1 MSFLG
6 KKKDEII
13 AVINIGSASV
23 SGMMVKK
30 SAGNPPAGGA
40 EIITSA
46 KIPVNFLADVDYAA
60 FWRCTCDSLKKV
72 IDKLLVGYP
81 KGPDKVLC
89 VFSPLWGISQTR
101 VIRVRREEPFT
112 ATQEFLDELIDN
124 EIKIFQAQWHNRI
137 PYLKDDS
144 ELVEKEIIKTTLN
157 GYSVKNPFG
166 KKAKKMDVFVH
177 LSLVVR
183 GAKDSIQKY
192 FFDNFG
198 DVLVVFHTLPFV
210 VFSSLKG
217 IINAEEG
224 FLFSDIG
231 GETSD
236 ISLVRKNIIEETLT
250 FPRGRN
256 FLIRNIAKEFKT
268 FIDEAKSLLASF
280 RKGDLNKASSD
291 KISAVINAAQAE
303 WCGFAEKALG
313 EIYQNSPLPMA
324 FIMVSDENV
333 GQEFSECAKNE
344 SFAKFTVL
352 GKPFDVKQ
360 ISADALKHN
369 FKFKRSFAQDNDVFL
384 MLISLFADKNL

>member
-13 AVINIGSASV
+13 AVIYIGSASV
-23 SGMMVKK
+23 GGMMVKK
-30 SAGNPPAGGA
+30 GQDNLL

-46 KIPVNFLADVDYAA
+46 KVPVNFLADVDYAA

-72 IDKLLVGYP
+72 IDKLLVDYP

-101 VIRVRREEPFT
+101 AVRVRREEPFE
-112 ATQEFLDELIDN
+112 ATKDFLDELIDN
-124 EIKIFQAQWHNRI
+124 EIKIFQTQWHNRI
-137 PYLKDDS
+137 PYLKNDS

-157 GYSVKNPFG
+157 GYNIKNPLG
-166 KKAKKMDVFVH
+166 KKAKKMDVFVY

-198 DVLVVFHTLPFV
+198 DVPVVFHTLPFV
-210 VFSSLKG
+210 VFSSLKD
-217 IINAEEG
+217 IINTEEG
-224 FLFSDIG
+224 FIFSDIG

-236 ISLVRKNIIEETLT
+236 LSLVRKNILEETLT

-256 FLIRNIAKEFKT
+256 FLIRNVAKEFKT
-268 FIDEAKSLLASF
+268 FIDEAKSLLAGF
-280 RKGDLNKASSD
+280 RKGDLNQASSD
-291 KISAVINAAQAE
+291 KISSVINAAKAD
-303 WCGFAEKALG
+303 WCGFAEKALE
-313 EIYQNSPLPMA
+313 EIYQSSPLPMT
-324 FIMVSDENV
+324 FLMISDENV
-333 GQEFSECAKNE
+333 GQEFAECAKRE

-352 GKPFDVKQ
+352 GKPFEVKQ

-369 FKFKRSFAQDNDVFL
+369 FKFRRSFAQDNDVFL

>member
-1 MSFLG
+1 MSLFG

-23 SGMMVKK
+23 GGMMIKK
-30 SAGNPPAGGA
+30 GSPPAGGA
-40 EIITSA
+40 PEIITSV
-46 KIPVNFLADVDYAA
+46 KVPVNFLMDVDYAA
-60 FWRCTCDSLKKV
+60 FWRCTCDSLKKT
-72 IDKLLVGYP
+72 IDKLLADYP

-101 VIRVRREEPFT
+101 VVRVRREEPFE
-112 ATQEFLDELIDN
+112 ATREFVDELINN
-124 EIKIFQAQWHNRI
+124 EIEIFQAQWHSRI

-166 KKAKKMDVFVH
+166 KKAKKMDIYAH

-183 GAKDSIQKY
+183 GAKDSVQKY

-198 DVLVVFHTLPFV
+198 DVPVVFHTLPFV

-236 ISLVRKNIIEETLT
+236 ISLVRKGIIEETLT

-256 FLIRNIAKEFKT
+256 FLIRNITKDFKT

-280 RKGDLNKASSD
+280 RKGDLNKMSAD
-291 KISAVINAAQAE
+291 KISAVINVAQNE

-313 EIYQNSPLPMA
+313 EIYQNSPLPMS
-324 FIMVSDENV
+324 FIIISDENV
-333 GQEFSECAKNE
+333 GQEFSECAKSE
-344 SFAKFTVL
+344 LFAKFTVL

-369 FKFKRSFAQDNDVFL
+369 FKFQRSFAQDNDVFL
-384 MLISLFADKNL
+384 MLISLFADKSV